1 MSRITQI
8 FYGNDCLPYKDS
20 ERTVHY
26 PITGC
31 SFAGSSNVNELHFY
45 TRDIGGVN
53 NLSWVAIVKLP
64 NGKILYQ
71 LLTDIHL
78 DSEIN
83 EYYVSFNLSSF
94 YTQLKGDIYISLN
107 GCLGQV
113 EIETDEET
121 DISTIQGEI
130 DSKTIVATGAVK
142 FTINYAPQRPIGYS
156 FDLDQYQLIINA
168 LADKANIVNTIQVIA
183 NISSEDLSK
192 YDNGQLFYDLAN
204 KVFYEKDTSLTPN
217 YKLVDGFGILAK
229 DHLVPK
235 LIVTNPFTGLDDI
248 FTIVGDRLLVVRYSG
263 NDYLFQRFV
272 TGTVSAFRLG
282 TLDFWHA
289 EDSELNLTIGQL
301 LQDQNKFTYLK
312 QKYTNN
318 TVYGINATGEQV
330 NIYYSVLDIA
340 NALVQRDADG
350 FIKIEQDPLTNNDA
364 VNKKYVDDL
373 ISSIKENE
381 LQVVSELPAV
391 GEEGI
396 IYLLPIDPLDST
408 KGYYRYIWENNTWLS
423 LGTTEIDLSD
433 YYTKEE
439 VDGIKENINANVPKH
454 QTNTVLIVNPL
465 TNING
470 RTFQSYTSENVTIG
484 GYPAV
489 RILRNGNRLNEQ
501 HAKEYMEYM
510 CGSYYLPKYNY
521 DYPKNTYFIMPNGQ
535 LLKPQYDNTNG
546 LLLFYAGRIATTDYA
561 VEKTSQAEKVYGT
574 DELGAQATYD
584 VDSDLVGD
592 GEIVRRESGTG
603 TIVTGNPTS
612 NTHATTKNY
621 VDTLVRNAISN
632 VYKIKGSATVSQIN
646 AMTNQ
651 QVGDVYN
658 VTDSGTIVLGDLQ
671 VFTGDNIVWTG
682 SAWDKLGA
690 EIDWTAYDE
699 KFIAAGFFE
708 VQPYNEET
716 GEITFVYST
725 ELYIMSYDTDTGV
738 LTISAN

>member
-1 MSRITQI
+1 MSRITQV

-45 TRDIGGVN
+45 TRDIGSVN

-156 FDLDQYQLIINA
+156 FGLDQYQLIINA
-168 LADKANIVNTIQVIA
+168 LASKANIVNTIQVIA
-183 NISSEDLSK
+183 NITSEDLSQ

-217 YKLVDGFGILAK
+217 YKLVDGFGVLASE
-229 DHLVPK
+229 HLLPK
-235 LIVTNPFTGLDDI
+235 LIVASPFTGLDDI
-248 FTIVGDRLLVVRYSG
+248 FSIAGNRLLVVRYSG

-272 TGTVSAFRLG
+272 TGIVSAFRLG

-301 LQDQNKFTYLK
+301 LQDENKFTYLK
-312 QKYTNN
+312 QKYTDN
-318 TVYGINATGEQV
+318 TVYGINAQGEQI
-330 NIYYSVLDIA
+330 NIYYNVLDIA

-350 FIKIEQDPLTNNDA
+350 YIKIEQAPVNQYDA

-373 ISSIKENE
+373 IADFKENE
-381 LQVVSELPAV
+381 LQVVNQLPAV

-396 IYLLPIDPLDST
+396 IYLLPIDPQDTSL
-408 KGYYRYIWENNTWLS
+408 GYYRYIWENNTWLS

-433 YYTKEE
+433 YYTKSESNNNFVARTNYSYMVYATGSGGAPALINYTE
-439 VDGIKENINANVPKH
+439 TPSRSTIPVRTNDSNIFVAQTPTSKQHATSKYYVDG
-454 QTNTVLIVNPL
+454 L
-465 TNING
+465 
-470 RTFQSYTSENVTIG
+470 YTS
-484 GYPAV
+484 
-489 RILRNGNRLNEQ
+489 LNNS
-501 HAKEYMEYM
+501 KVD
-510 CGSYYLPKYNY
+510 K
-521 DYPKNTYFIMPNGQ
+521 
-535 LLKPQYDNTNG
+535 TNSG
-546 LLLFYAGRIATTDYA
+546 
-561 VEKTSQAEKVYGT
+561 EKVYGT
-574 DELGAQATYD
+574 DELGAQMTYD

-592 GEIVRRESGTG
+592 GAIVRRNTPSG
-603 TIVTGNPTS
+603 TIVTGTPTS
-612 NTHATTKNY
+612 NTHATTKAY
-621 VDTLVRNAISN
+621 VDSSIANAISN
-632 VYKIKGSATVSQIN
+632 VYKIKGSASVSQIN

-658 VTDSGTIVLGDLQ
+658 LLDSGTIVLGNLQ

-699 KFIAAGFFE
+699 KFMAAGFFE
-708 VQPYNEET
+708 VQNYNESS
-716 GEITFVYST
+716 GEITFVYAT
-725 ELYIMSYDTDTGV
+725 ELYNMSYDSSTGV
-738 LTISAN
+738 MTIEAN